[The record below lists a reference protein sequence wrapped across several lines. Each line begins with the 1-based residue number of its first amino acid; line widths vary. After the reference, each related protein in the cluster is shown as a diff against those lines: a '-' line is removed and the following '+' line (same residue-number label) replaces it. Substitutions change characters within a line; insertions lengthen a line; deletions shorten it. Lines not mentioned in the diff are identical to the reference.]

1 MSGNSKFVSLDE
13 KAPQDWSELQQQ
25 MQQWKRKQAISAAL
39 VNISGRQRMLSQRIA
54 MLSLRWSC
62 SQDVQERANFRQSIA
77 ELVDLMELSHQ
88 GLLTGNAEL
97 NLPGNPSEA
106 VQAMYFEPPWEIDRQ
121 VRDYLAQLRELL
133 ATDDTEVTPEQENLQ
148 AILEAAST
156 HLLPALDAVVS
167 QYQRESEAEQA
178 AINRS
183 QIRLYNQSCQAA
195 EQAQK
200 QAQELEAAL
209 KELHEI
215 QSKLLQT
222 EKMSSLG
229 QLVAGVAHEINN
241 PISFI
246 SGNITHA
253 SAYVSD
259 LLELL
264 RLYQQTYPQ
273 PTDAIQRLADTID
286 LEFVQGDIVKLL
298 ASMKTGSDRIRQIV
312 TSLKTFARMDEADY
326 KQVDIHEGIESSLLI
341 LQHRFHGTAKRP
353 RIQIKREYGELP
365 GVDCYAGQL
374 NQVFLNILNNALDA
388 LDEGD
393 RRRTPEEMHSDP
405 SSITIKTDLV
415 AGTWVRIAIQDNGIG
430 IPESH
435 RSRIFDPFFTTK
447 PVGQGTGLGMSVSYQ
462 IVTELHGGKLEC
474 ISQLGKGTEF
484 IIEIP
489 LAAMASPQ
497 SSPIARVL

>member
-1 MSGNSKFVSLDE
+1 M
-13 KAPQDWSELQQQ
+13 
-25 MQQWKRKQAISAAL
+25 KRNK
-39 VNISGRQRMLSQRIA
+39 R
-54 MLSLRWSC
+54 
-62 SQDVQERANFRQSIA
+62 
-77 ELVDLMELSHQ
+77 
-88 GLLTGNAEL
+88 
-97 NLPGNPSEA
+97 P
-106 VQAMYFEPPWEIDRQ
+106 
-121 VRDYLAQLRELL
+121 
-133 ATDDTEVTPEQENLQ
+133 
-148 AILEAAST
+148 
-156 HLLPALDAVVS
+156 
-167 QYQRESEAEQA
+167 
-178 AINRS
+178 INRS

>member
-1 MSGNSKFVSLDE
+1 MMSGNSKFVSLDE

-195 EQAQK
+195 EQPK
-200 QAQELEAAL
+200 NKPKNL
-209 KELHEI
+209 KLH
-215 QSKLLQT
+215 
-222 EKMSSLG
+222 
-229 QLVAGVAHEINN
+229 
-241 PISFI
+241 
-246 SGNITHA
+246 
-253 SAYVSD
+253 
-259 LLELL
+259 
-264 RLYQQTYPQ
+264 
-273 PTDAIQRLADTID
+273 
-286 LEFVQGDIVKLL
+286 
-298 ASMKTGSDRIRQIV
+298 
-312 TSLKTFARMDEADY
+312 
-326 KQVDIHEGIESSLLI
+326 
-341 LQHRFHGTAKRP
+341 
-353 RIQIKREYGELP
+353 
-365 GVDCYAGQL
+365 
-374 NQVFLNILNNALDA
+374 
-388 LDEGD
+388 
-393 RRRTPEEMHSDP
+393 
-405 SSITIKTDLV
+405 
-415 AGTWVRIAIQDNGIG
+415 
-430 IPESH
+430 
-435 RSRIFDPFFTTK
+435 
-447 PVGQGTGLGMSVSYQ
+447 
-462 IVTELHGGKLEC
+462 
-474 ISQLGKGTEF
+474 
-484 IIEIP
+484 
-489 LAAMASPQ
+489 
-497 SSPIARVL
+497 